1 MQLDVRVPMGWL
13 FLVLGLILLGYG
25 LIPNEAMYAKHSL
38 GENVNLHWGGIFAA
52 FGGITLLIA
61 RKAKQ

>member
-1 MQLDVRVPMGWL
+1 MGWL

-38 GENVNLHWGGIFAA
+38 GENVNLHWGAVFAA

-61 RKAKQ
+61 RTAKE

>member
-38 GENVNLHWGGIFAA
+38 GENVNLHWGAIFAA

-61 RKAKQ
+61 HKAKQ

>member
-1 MQLDVRVPMGWL
+1 MGWL

-25 LIPNEAMYAKHSL
+25 LIPNQAMYDSHSL
-38 GENVNLHWGGIFAA
+38 GQNVNLVWGAIFAA

-61 RKAKQ
+61 RKAKE

>member
-25 LIPNEAMYAKHSL
+25 LIPNQAMYDSHSL
-38 GENVNLHWGGIFAA
+38 GQNVNLVWGAIFAA
-52 FGGITLLIA
+52 FGGVTLLIA
-61 RKAKQ
+61 RKAKE